1 MHVSVHVSWK
11 VIVFLG
17 NYKNVPKVNLV
28 VCFQIELMAISN
40 KSPHTANYI
49 NHMNKQYA
57 VRLNANEDFSEHSE
71 ANPNSAG

>member
-1 MHVSVHVSWK
+1 
-11 VIVFLG
+11 
-17 NYKNVPKVNLV
+17 
-28 VCFQIELMAISN
+28 MAISN
-40 KSPHTANYI
+40 KSPHMANYI

>member
-1 MHVSVHVSWK
+1 MFSDWIDGDLK
-11 VIVFLG
+11 Q
-17 NYKNVPKVNLV
+17 KP
-28 VCFQIELMAISN
+28 
-40 KSPHTANYI
+40 PHGQLHNI